1 MRILRE
7 GRNRNRCSSI
17 GVFYVDYVDVGDFG
31 FVVIVSV
38 DGVVGNLSMNCD
50 CEQRGEM
57 RNYCRY
63 VLNDVHFYFYFY
75 FLKIF

>member
-1 MRILRE
+1 MHFHRE
-7 GRNRNRCSSI
+7 GYSRNRCSSI
-17 GVFYVDYVDVGDFG
+17 GVFYVDYVDVG

-57 RNYCRY
+57 RNYYRY